1 MMEWVGMYRE
11 PAPPPPEE
19 AAPAEMVYPAVNRS
33 GNSPGVASTQLASSA
48 FGSVQLR
55 SLRAR

>member
-1 MMEWVGMYRE
+1 MSSR
-11 PAPPPPEE
+11 PSHDSTSAPG
-19 AAPAEMVYPAVNRS
+19 RS
-33 GNSPGVASTQLASSA
+33 SRLRTVSVLRQARSRSTQLASSA

>member
-1 MMEWVGMYRE
+1 MKLTMADLRHGQDHHGFDRVSVLRQARRR
-11 PAPPPPEE
+11 P
-19 AAPAEMVYPAVNRS
+19 
-33 GNSPGVASTQLASSA
+33 TQLASSA

>member
-1 MMEWVGMYRE
+1 MLSAHTDSIALARAFNRLAAE
-11 PAPPPPEE
+11 PSRLR
-19 AAPAEMVYPAVNRS
+19 AVSVLRQ
-33 GNSPGVASTQLASSA
+33 ARRRSTQLASSA